1 MRAHTPSE
9 ESQFHHMKWNLIQ
22 CTHILFICGTWKR
35 PWKILSF
42 KDIGTIT
49 SMHCCVHVSQGLGL
63 GEVHVCARECICMY
77 EVCIA
82 MYRTVLKT
90 VLRSSSEKKL
100 RFFEF
105 RICSSFA
112 DINRFG
118 SSGFSMSSSDRMR
131 SRINGRLCCSIYI
144 YMCVYETG
152 AGKKT

>member
-9 ESQFHHMKWNLIQ
+9 ESQFPPHMKWNLIQ
-22 CTHILFICGTWKR
+22 CTHIYYSSAGTWKR

-42 KDIGTIT
+42 KGIGTIT

-63 GEVHVCARECICMY
+63 GEVHVCARERICMY
-77 EVCIA
+77 EACIA

-131 SRINGRLCCSIYI
+131 SRINGRLCCS
-144 YMCVYETG
+144 MCVCVYETG